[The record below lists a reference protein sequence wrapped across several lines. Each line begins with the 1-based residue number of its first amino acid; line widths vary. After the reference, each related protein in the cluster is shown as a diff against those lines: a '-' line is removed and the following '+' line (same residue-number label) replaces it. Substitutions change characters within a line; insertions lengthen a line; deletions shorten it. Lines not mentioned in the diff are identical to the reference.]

1 MEDTVLPRRL
11 IDHITVAAPSLA
23 AGAGF
28 VRRALDWLI
37 TIPAV
42 VAHTDTPQ
50 GRRRLAAP

>member
-23 AGAGF
+23 AGAEF